1 VRNCQQRL
9 VFLSIC
15 YIVQLLDM
23 INMPLNASHRSHKKF
38 YLDNVVPY
46 FQPIMDLKNNT
57 VWSYECLPR
66 LLTLDQNRYLPAEF
80 LFLVERQQSVALLT
94 QTVLSRSAS
103 YFRDIN
109 MAWNINLSL
118 LDMTDLDTLNFFQS
132 QLVDYPNPKRI
143 SIEITAQNALV
154 KSAKFSQFSEICGA
168 LGINIVI
175 DNFHQQEC
183 DFQALLRLPISAL
196 KVSATLFDKV
206 TSDIATADFVKRLIS
221 AANSN
226 KIKVIAER
234 IEHQETLEVV
244 KQLGIKYAQGFYF
257 SQPKAKAV

>member
-1 VRNCQQRL
+1 MQVTEVTESFN
-9 VFLSIC
+9 
-15 YIVQLLDM
+15 
-23 INMPLNASHRSHKKF
+23 LN
-38 YLDNVVPY
+38 NVVPF
-46 FQPIMDLKNNT
+46 FQPIMDLKNNS
-57 VWSYECLPR
+57 VWSYECLAR
-66 LLTLDQNRYLPAEF
+66 VLTLDQNRFLPTEF

-94 QTVLSRSAS
+94 QTLLSRSAI

-118 LDMTDLDTLNFFQS
+118 ADMTDLGTLNFLQS
-132 QLVDYPNPKRI
+132 QLTDYPNPKRI
-143 SIEITAQNALV
+143 SIEITAQNALLE
-154 KSAKFSQFSEICGA
+154 SAKFSQFSEICDA

-175 DNFHQQEC
+175 DNFDQQEC
-183 DFQALLRLPISAL
+183 NLQAILRLPISAI

-206 TSDIATADFVKRLIS
+206 TSEVATADFVKGLIS
-221 AANSN
+221 TAANN

-234 IEHQETLEVV
+234 IERQETLEVV

>member
-1 VRNCQQRL
+1 MQVTEVTESFN
-9 VFLSIC
+9 
-15 YIVQLLDM
+15 
-23 INMPLNASHRSHKKF
+23 LN
-38 YLDNVVPY
+38 NVVPF
-46 FQPIMDLKNNT
+46 FQPIMDLKNNS
-57 VWSYECLPR
+57 VWSYECLAR
-66 LLTLDQNRYLPAEF
+66 LLTLDQNRFLPTEF

-94 QTVLSRSAS
+94 QTLLSRSAI

-118 LDMTDLDTLNFFQS
+118 ADMTDSGTLNFLQS
-132 QLVDYPNPKRI
+132 QLTDYPNPKRI
-143 SIEITAQNALV
+143 SIEITAQNALLE
-154 KSAKFSQFSEICGA
+154 SAKFSQFSEICDA

-175 DNFHQQEC
+175 DNFDLQEC
-183 DFQALLRLPISAL
+183 DLQAILRLPISAI

-206 TSDIATADFVKRLIS
+206 TSEVATADFVKGLIS
-221 AANSN
+221 TAANN

-234 IEHQETLEVV
+234 IERPETLEVV

>member
-1 VRNCQQRL
+1 MQVTEVTKSFN
-9 VFLSIC
+9 
-15 YIVQLLDM
+15 LDT
-23 INMPLNASHRSHKKF
+23 
-38 YLDNVVPY
+38 VVPY

-57 VWSYECLPR
+57 VWSYECLAR
-66 LLTLDQNRYLPAEF
+66 LLTLDQNSYLPTEF

-94 QTVLSRSAS
+94 QTLLSRSAI

-118 LDMTDLDTLNFFQS
+118 ADMTDLGTLNFLQS
-132 QLVDYPNPKRI
+132 QLTDYPNPKRI
-143 SIEITAQNALV
+143 SIEITAQNALLE
-154 KSAKFSQFSEICGA
+154 SAKFSQFSEICDA

-175 DNFHQQEC
+175 DNFDQQEC
-183 DFQALLRLPISAL
+183 NLQAILRLPISAI

-206 TSDIATADFVKRLIS
+206 TTEVATADFVKGLIS
-221 AANSN
+221 TAANN

-234 IEHQETLEVV
+234 IERQETLEVV